1 MNNSIYKLLDWIDIN
16 KLCWEGLSRN
26 LNAID
31 LLKQNLDKIDII
43 ELLDNPNIL
52 DIIHLIDTTLLEKEL
67 NCFSKSS
74 STRTISNIN
83 AIEILKNHQNKINWY
98 DLSINPYAVKILKN
112 KYPDKIDWDFLS
124 MNKNP
129 EAIELLKQNPKKI
142 NWLWLSSNP
151 CNEAIELLKQN
162 PNKINWGILSRN
174 TNPEA
179 IELLKQNPKRI
190 NWNNL
195 SKNSSD
201 EAIKI
206 LKQNP
211 KKHCWTGLSQ
221 NENPE
226 AIQLLKK
233 NPYCI
238 SRVSYNLA
246 MNPTDEAIQLLI
258 ENIDKIT
265 DICWSGLVTNR
276 NLKAIQLLKDNLDKL
291 KNKYK
296 ILSYSKNRYI
306 IDILKENQHL
316 IFWDVLSDNPNIF
329 KLDYEQMKKN
339 FESLAK
345 EIIEA
350 ACNPNRIGRL
360 MKQYNFDFE
369 DWF

>member
-1 MNNSIYKLLDWIDIN
+1 LLH
-16 KLCWEGLSRN
+16 
-26 LNAID
+26 
-31 LLKQNLDKIDII
+31 
-43 ELLDNPNIL
+43 NPNIL

-74 STRTISNIN
+74 SNRSISNIN
-83 AIEILKNHQNKINWY
+83 AIELLKNHQNKICWY

-112 KYPDKIDWDFLS
+112 KYPDRIDWDFLS
-124 MNKNP
+124 MNKTD

-162 PNKINWGILSRN
+162 PKKINWRILSRN
-174 TNPEA
+174 RNPEA
-179 IELLKQNPKRI
+179 IKLLEQNPKRI
-190 NWNNL
+190 NWSNL
-195 SKNSSD
+195 SRNSTD

-206 LKQNP
+206 LKQYP
-211 KKHCWTGLSQ
+211 KKHCWMSLSQ

-238 SRVSYNLA
+238 SRVSWYLA

-258 ENIDKIT
+258 ENMDKIT
-265 DICWSGLVTNR
+265 EDSWSGLAINS

-291 KNKYK
+291 KNNYNV
-296 ILSYSKNRYI
+296 LSYTKNPYI
-306 IDILKENQHL
+306 IDLLKENQHL

-339 FESLAK
+339 FEPLAK

-350 ACNPNRIGRL
+350 ACNPNRITRI